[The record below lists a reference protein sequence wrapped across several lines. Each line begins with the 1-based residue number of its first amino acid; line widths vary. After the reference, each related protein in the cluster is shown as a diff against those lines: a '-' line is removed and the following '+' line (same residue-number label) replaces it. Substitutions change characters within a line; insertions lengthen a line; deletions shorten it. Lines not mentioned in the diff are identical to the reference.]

1 MLLRPF
7 SDLKNGNGELVCPAI
22 TPDNRIFVLKFA
34 ATDDLMEK
42 QRDEAWVNRYI
53 KSSEW

>member
-34 ATDDLMEK
+34 ATDDLMK
-42 QRDEAWVNRYI
+42 RQTQEAWVNLYI
-53 KSSEW
+53 SSGEW